1 MILHELNFS
10 ENCLSFRPVSK
21 DSLPLCSAMRL
32 LFVALMIALL
42 PLRGWVGD
50 AMAMTPEAHAMPA
63 SHPGHTPVVHADL
76 ADCHGHADMAD
87 CHGHPGMAH
96 ADHGTPEAHDA
107 HAATDCGSCSACQ
120 ICHSVALAPML
131 PAFAADV
138 QPASAPQSATRELAS
153 AERAPGYKPP
163 IS

>member
-1 MILHELNFS
+1 
-10 ENCLSFRPVSK
+10 
-21 DSLPLCSAMRL
+21 MRL
-32 LFVALMIALL
+32 LFVALMIVLL

-63 SHPGHTPVVHADL
+63 SHPGHMPAAHADL
-76 ADCHGHADMAD
+76 ADCHGQADMAHAE
-87 CHGHPGMAH
+87 HGN
-96 ADHGTPEAHDA
+96 PEAHDA
-107 HAATDCGSCSACQ
+107 HAATSDCGSCSACQ

-131 PAFAADV
+131 PVFAADV